1 MTTHK
6 VAERTGLPL
15 GVKIRTYRREDLRGM
30 LWVFHE
36 AVHRSCAGAYSPEQ
50 LAAWAPETV
59 DEEAWARRFAGSQT
73 RVAVSAHGEVVGFAN
88 LEGAGYLDCLYVA
101 PEAQGRG
108 VGSAL
113 CAALETLASGDIE
126 VRASLVARPFF
137 EGRGYRVLREAHP
150 VRAGLALPAF
160 DMRLAR

>member
-50 LAAWAPETV
+50 LAAWVPETL
-59 DEEAWARRFAGSQT
+59 DEEAWARRFEGSQT
-73 RVAVSAHGEVVGFAN
+73 RVAVDARGGGGGLREPG
-88 LEGAGYLDCLYVA
+88 
-101 PEAQGRG
+101 GRG
-108 VGSAL
+108 VSGLPVRGAGSAGAWRRL
-113 CAALETLASGDIE
+113 GV
-126 VRASLVARPFF
+126 VRGTGGV
-137 EGRGYRVLREAHP
+137 GVG
-150 VRAGLALPAF
+150 
-160 DMRLAR
+160 